1 VIFQVDVFATFWM
14 TLLLAVIVVF
24 ATRMESNV
32 VRLLV
37 VDAITLILVAVL
49 VLYSSSVQQPYYLD
63 AAIALALMSFIGTV
77 AAARRL
83 ASDRVL

>member
-1 VIFQVDVFATFWM
+1 MTF
-14 TLLLAVIVVF
+14 LLAVIVAF
-24 ATRMESNV
+24 ATRVQSDL
-32 VRLLV
+32 VRLLA